1 MGFLH
6 REATSRARS
15 PSPKTCAGLEFR
27 LPHKEES
34 GTDENGQGMASGVH
48 GYRLEAIQVET
59 LERGFVETKWML
71 LIR

>member
-1 MGFLH
+1 MSDCHHQRPAQDG
-6 REATSRARS
+6 SS
-15 PSPKTCAGLEFR
+15 VYPI
-27 LPHKEES
+27 KEES